1 MQPDLRARVRKL
13 RLEIDVR
20 QATLEVLKKEPGTD
34 PNRLTNA
41 ERAATASSLRPKW
54 RPKDL
59 LAPMQMAK
67 GSYEYAAAALVRP
80 GSAER
85 AESRAA
91 VIKAFD
97 DSGGTHG
104 YRRIVA
110 QTGAGGWTASSRA
123 AKRERRHGSYQGEAS
138 EAPDDLLRDGR
149 GKHHLRSGRPS
160 ELWVTDVAGFRIP
173 AGKPYLPPIIGCFGG
188 MPMSWAMSA
197 SPDAGMAN
205 SSLMG
210 ACARLREGERPKGH
224 SDRGCH
230 CRWPGW
236 IKICDGHGIVRSMP
250 GEGCGPDNAR
260 AEGFF
265 GRPKVG
271 FLYGRDWGGVTPD
284 GFVDVLDAY
293 LGWHRDVRP
302 RSDLGY
308 RGPMQYRRDLGLIA

>member
-1 MQPDLRARVRKL
+1 M
-13 RLEIDVR
+13 
-20 QATLEVLKKEPGTD
+20 
-34 PNRLTNA
+34 
-41 ERAATASSLRPKW
+41 
-54 RPKDL
+54 
-59 LAPMQMAK
+59 
-67 GSYEYAAAALVRP
+67 
-80 GSAER
+80 
-85 AESRAA
+85 
-91 VIKAFD
+91 
-97 DSGGTHG
+97 
-104 YRRIVA
+104 
-110 QTGAGGWTASSRA
+110 
-123 AKRERRHGSYQGEAS
+123 
-138 EAPDDLLRDGR
+138 
-149 GKHHLRSGRPS
+149 
-160 ELWVTDVAGFRIP
+160 TDVTGFRIP
-173 AGKPYLPPIIGCFGG
+173 AGKPYLPPIIGCFDG

-236 IKICDGHGIVRSMP
+236 IKTCDGHGIVRSMP

-284 GFVDVLDAY
+284 GFADVLDAY

>member
-1 MQPDLRARVRKL
+1 MNARLPPWCGLGARSAPS
-13 RLEIDVR
+13 RG
-20 QATLEVLKKEPGTD
+20 P
-34 PNRLTNA
+34 P
-41 ERAATASSLRPKW
+41 SSR
-54 RPKDL
+54 R
-59 LAPMQMAK
+59 
-67 GSYEYAAAALVRP
+67 STAAAARTATA
-80 GSAER
+80 GSSPRR
-85 AESRAA
+85 AL
-91 VIKAFD
+91 
-97 DSGGTHG
+97 GGG
-104 YRRIVA
+104 PCGRSW
-110 QTGAGGWTASSRA
+110 TGRASSRA

-160 ELWVTDVAGFRIP
+160 ELWVTDVTGFRIP
-173 AGKPYLPPIIGCFGG
+173 AGKPYLPPIIGCFDG

-230 CRWPGW
+230 YRWPEW

-271 FLYGRDWGGVTPD
+271 FFYGRDWGGVTPD
-284 GFVDVLDAY
+284 GFADVLDAY

>member
-1 MQPDLRARVRKL
+1 
-13 RLEIDVR
+13 
-20 QATLEVLKKEPGTD
+20 
-34 PNRLTNA
+34 
-41 ERAATASSLRPKW
+41 
-54 RPKDL
+54 
-59 LAPMQMAK
+59 MQMAK

-91 VIKAFD
+91 VVKAFD

-110 QTGAGGWTASSRA
+110 QTGAGGWTVRTIMDKEGLVART
-123 AKRERRHGSYQGEAS
+123 AKKKRRHGSYQGEAS

-149 GKHHLRSGRPS
+149 GKHHLRAGRPN

-173 AGKPYLPPIIGCFGG
+173 AGKPYLPPIIGCFDG

-236 IKICDGHGIVRSMP
+236 IKTCDGHGIVRSMP
-250 GEGCGPDNAR
+250 GEGCSPDNAR
-260 AEGFF
+260 AEGLF

-271 FLYGRDWGGVTPD
+271 FFYGRDWGGVTPD
-284 GFVDVLDAY
+284 GFADVLDAY
-293 LGWHRDVRP
+293 LGWYRDVRP